1 MALTT
6 TEVGEIAED
15 LYSIAEDII
24 KLKKRKKKMT
34 KAEVKTFRNRFLQIA
49 VKLTIDAID

>member
-1 MALTT
+1 MALTK
-6 TEVGEIAED
+6 TEVGDIAED